1 MNAVML
7 REAVENYKKI
17 QLYAVDD
24 CAIEQSIIQELKMN
38 ILENNRKCLDSFIR
52 TQLLAKVISYLEFGF
67 AYEAYAAV
75 FDQVL
80 ALCATSKK
88 ELSAYVNKE
97 AQYVK
102 LSREN
107 LQKIVVWKTEQ
118 KQKYGLTIHEENLER
133 RKRKKPTDWVSS
145 GINNSL
151 RHLGGTSEQGKL
163 EENKQKGCKKKK

>member
-24 CAIEQSIIQELKMN
+24 CAIEQSIIQELKLN

-80 ALCATSKK
+80 TLCATRKK
-88 ELSAYVNKE
+88 ELSA
-97 AQYVK
+97 
-102 LSREN
+102 
-107 LQKIVVWKTEQ
+107 
-118 KQKYGLTIHEENLER
+118 
-133 RKRKKPTDWVSS
+133 
-145 GINNSL
+145 
-151 RHLGGTSEQGKL
+151 
-163 EENKQKGCKKKK
+163 